1 MTTVLRVV
9 LILMSLLVL
18 IIMLRKIRQSK
29 ARIEDS
35 MFWVFF
41 ALLLVVFS
49 VFPQAA
55 GWLSKQVG
63 TQSTSN
69 FIFLLM
75 IFLLL
80 VKSFSMSMRIS
91 QLETKV
97 KELVQRIAID
107 DNELEKR
114 LTLGNAQTAGG
125 EEKSVPEEEISQNGI
140 GNVHGEN

>member
-1 MTTVLRVV
+1 MTTVLRGV

-18 IIMLRKIRQSK
+18 VIMVRKIRQSRAK
-29 ARIEDS
+29 IEDS

-55 GWLSKQVG
+55 NWLSDLVG
-63 TQSTSN
+63 TMSTAN

-80 VKSFSMSMRIS
+80 VKCFSMSMRIS
-91 QLETKV
+91 QLETKL
-97 KELVQRIAID
+97 KELVQRIALD
-107 DNELEKR
+107 DNELEQVLKKEAKKDEKQQEGQK
-114 LTLGNAQTAGG
+114 T
-125 EEKSVPEEEISQNGI
+125 EE
-140 GNVHGEN
+140 

>member
-1 MTTVLRVV
+1 MTTVLRGV

-18 IIMLRKIRQSK
+18 VIMVRKIRQSRAK
-29 ARIEDS
+29 IEDS

-55 GWLSKQVG
+55 NWLSDLVG
-63 TQSTSN
+63 TMSTAN

-80 VKSFSMSMRIS
+80 IKCFSMSMRIS
-91 QLETKV
+91 QLETKL
-97 KELVQRIAID
+97 KELVQRIALD
-107 DNELEKR
+107 DNELEQLLKKEAEKDEKQQEGQK
-114 LTLGNAQTAGG
+114 T
-125 EEKSVPEEEISQNGI
+125 EE
-140 GNVHGEN
+140 

>member
-1 MTTVLRVV
+1 MTTVLRGV

-18 IIMLRKIRQSK
+18 VIMVRKIRQSRAK
-29 ARIEDS
+29 IEDS

-55 GWLSKQVG
+55 NWLSDLVG
-63 TQSTSN
+63 TMSTAN

-80 VKSFSMSMRIS
+80 IKCFSMSIRIS
-91 QLETKV
+91 QLETKL
-97 KELVQRIAID
+97 KELVQKIALD
-107 DNELEKR
+107 DNELEQVLKKEAKKDEKQQEGQK
-114 LTLGNAQTAGG
+114 T
-125 EEKSVPEEEISQNGI
+125 EE
-140 GNVHGEN
+140 

>member
-9 LILMSLLVL
+9 LIVMSLLVL
-18 IIMLRKIRQSK
+18 FVMLRKIQQSK

-41 ALLLVVFS
+41 AVLLVIFS
-49 VFPQAA
+49 VFPGAA
-55 GWLSKQVG
+55 DWLSDLVG
-63 TQSTSN
+63 TMSTAN

-80 VKSFSMSMRIS
+80 VKNFSMSLRIS

-97 KELVQRIAID
+97 KELVQRIAL
-107 DNELEKR
+107 DNNEAEK
-114 LTLGNAQTAGG
+114 LFKECSQEQK
-125 EEKSVPEEEISQNGI
+125 EEQK
-140 GNVHGEN
+140 

>member
-1 MTTVLRVV
+1 MTTVLRIV

-18 IIMLRKIRQSK
+18 VVMLRKIRQSK
-29 ARIEDS
+29 AKIEDS

-55 GWLSKQVG
+55 GWLSRLVG
-63 TQSTSN
+63 TMSTSN

-80 VKSFSMSMRIS
+80 VKSFSLSMRIS
-91 QLETKV
+91 ELETKV

-114 LTLGNAQTAGG
+114 ISSCEMGMKDGEAEPETG
-125 EEKSVPEEEISQNGI
+125 EEAE
-140 GNVHGEN
+140 

>member
-9 LILMSLLVL
+9 LILMSVLVL
-18 IIMLRKIRQSK
+18 VVMLRKIRQSK

-41 ALLLVVFS
+41 ALLLVLFS

-55 GWLSKQVG
+55 TWLSDLVG
-63 TQSTSN
+63 TMSTSN
-69 FIFLLM
+69 FMFLLM

-80 VKSFSMSMRIS
+80 VKSFSMSMRVS
-91 QLETKV
+91 QLETKL
-97 KELVQRIAID
+97 KELTQKIAID

-114 LTLGNAQTAGG
+114 LASENSRPL
-125 EEKSVPEEEISQNGI
+125 EEQEKEKGK
-140 GNVHGEN
+140 

>member
-9 LILMSLLVL
+9 LIAMSLLVL
-18 IIMLRKIRQSK
+18 FVMLRKIQQSK

-41 ALLLVVFS
+41 AVLLVIFS
-49 VFPQAA
+49 VFPGAA
-55 GWLSKQVG
+55 DWLSDLVG
-63 TQSTSN
+63 TMSTAN

-80 VKSFSMSMRIS
+80 VKNFSMSLRIS

-97 KELVQRIAID
+97 KELVQRIAL
-107 DNELEKR
+107 DNNEAEK
-114 LTLGNAQTAGG
+114 LFKECSQEQK
-125 EEKSVPEEEISQNGI
+125 EEQK
-140 GNVHGEN
+140 

>member
-9 LILMSLLVL
+9 LILMSVLVL
-18 IIMLRKIRQSK
+18 VVMLRKIRQSK

-41 ALLLVVFS
+41 ALLLVLLS
-49 VFPQAA
+49 VFPQIAT
-55 GWLSKQVG
+55 WLSDLVG
-63 TQSTSN
+63 TMSTSN

-80 VKSFSMSMRIS
+80 VKSFSMSMRVS
-91 QLETKV
+91 QLETKL
-97 KELVQRIAID
+97 KELTQKIAID

-114 LTLGNAQTAGG
+114 LSPENFHLAEE
-125 EEKSVPEEEISQNGI
+125 EEKMK
-140 GNVHGEN
+140 

>member
-1 MTTVLRVV
+1 MTTVLRGV

-18 IIMLRKIRQSK
+18 VIIVRKIRQSRAK
-29 ARIEDS
+29 IEDS

-55 GWLSKQVG
+55 NWLSDLVG
-63 TQSTSN
+63 TMSTAN

-80 VKSFSMSMRIS
+80 VKCFSMSMRIS
-91 QLETKV
+91 QLETKL
-97 KELVQRIAID
+97 KELVQRIALD
-107 DNELEKR
+107 DNELEQVLKKEAKKDEKQQEGQK
-114 LTLGNAQTAGG
+114 T
-125 EEKSVPEEEISQNGI
+125 EE
-140 GNVHGEN
+140 

>member
-1 MTTVLRVV
+1 MTTVLRVI

-18 IIMLRKIRQSK
+18 VVMMRKIRQAK
-29 ARIEDS
+29 AKIEDS

-49 VFPQAA
+49 IFPGVAD
-55 GWLSKQVG
+55 WLSGLVG
-63 TQSTSN
+63 TMSTVN

-80 VKSFSMSMRIS
+80 VKNFSMSIRVS

-97 KELVQRIAID
+97 KDLVQQIAL
-107 DNELEKR
+107 DNNKVRNQSGAAE
-114 LTLGNAQTAGG
+114 
-125 EEKSVPEEEISQNGI
+125 EEK
-140 GNVHGEN
+140 